1 MLRERRRILV
11 VDDSADNLFLL
22 QVVLEEEGYEVEL
35 ADSGTSALAKIF
47 ASPPD
52 LVLLDM
58 MMPEMNG
65 IEVTQRLRQHDQF
78 KELPIV
84 IITAYEEDVVKQKLS
99 VKTNGCLR
107 KPINFEELLQKVRF
121 LCEDKCV

>member
-1 MLRERRRILV
+1 MLRERCRILV

-35 ADSGTSALAKIF
+35 ADSGTSALEKIF

-65 IEVTQRLRQHDQF
+65 IEVTQTLRQHDQF
-78 KELPIV
+78 KDLPIV

-121 LCEDKCV
+121 FCEDKCV

>member
-1 MLRERRRILV
+1 MCRERYRILV

-22 QVVLEEEGYEVEL
+22 QIVLEEEGYEVEL
-35 ADSGTSALAKIF
+35 ADSGSSALAKIF

-52 LVLLDM
+52 LILLDM

-65 IEVTQRLRQHDQF
+65 IEVAQRLRQHDQL

-84 IITAYEEDVVKQKLS
+84 LITAYEEEVVKQGLN
-99 VKTNGCLR
+99 VEVNGCLR
-107 KPINFEELLQKVRF
+107 KPVNFEELLQQVQVF
-121 LCEDKCV
+121 CDQ

>member
-1 MLRERRRILV
+1 MCREKCRILV

-22 QVVLEEEGYEVEL
+22 KVVLEEEGYEVEL
-35 ADSGTSALAKIF
+35 ADSGSSALEKIF

-65 IEVTQRLRQHDQF
+65 IEVTQRLRHHDQF

-84 IITAYEEDVVKQKLS
+84 IITAYEEEVVTQRLN
-99 VKTNGCLR
+99 VGTNGCVR
-107 KPINFEELLQKVRF
+107 KPINFDELLEKVKVF
-121 LCEDKCV
+121 CEK

>member
-1 MLRERRRILV
+1 MLRERCRILV

-35 ADSGTSALAKIF
+35 ADSGTSALEKIF

-84 IITAYEEDVVKQKLS
+84 IITAYEEEVVKQKLS
-99 VKTNGCLR
+99 IGTNGCLR

-121 LCEDKCV
+121 FCEDK